1 MEQFQ
6 LILEDFKA
14 GKLPPAREVKP
25 KPRMIQQQA
34 LDMPAPVVDQA
45 PTRPRVI
52 LTMPDQKQADKF
64 RALAEGL
71 QAKIDHGRADRQ
83 TNTAKR
89 LGQAMQARRE
99 SDRLERCQ
107 QVLNKLADLHQ
118 VGTMPQILR
127 QIKNKA
133 QIYDL
138 MAAELRNVPNG
149 YHAYHVETGRP
160 RNSDPLTLAAW
171 ELLQGKSPE
180 QEHQEALE
188 RKLASLRLY
197 STIPGYFPTPPAVIA
212 RMLDY
217 ANIRH
222 GMSVLE
228 PSAGDGAIVA
238 AVQALDMDNFIVAYE
253 IAPQLCEVLQMRGFD
268 ARPFDFMLQRPG
280 QMKYDR
286 VLMNPPFEKL
296 QDVDHVRH
304 AFEFL
309 ASGGRLVA
317 IMSQGGFF
325 REDRKATE
333 FREWL
338 HGLTYEAY
346 NIEAGAFKESGTGI
360 ATKLV
365 IIDKD

>member
-25 KPRMIQQQA
+25 RPAPIRQQA
-34 LDMPAPVVDQA
+34 LEMPAPDAA

-52 LTMPDQKQADKF
+52 LTMPDRKQADKF
-64 RALAEGL
+64 RALADGL
-71 QAKIDHGRADRQ
+71 QAKIDNGRADRQ

-89 LGQAMQARRE
+89 LGQAMYARME

-107 QVLNKLADLHQ
+107 QVLNRLADLHQ

-133 QIYDL
+133 QVYDL
-138 MAAELRNVPNG
+138 MAAELRPVSNG
-149 YHAYHVETGRP
+149 YHGYHVETGKP

-171 ELLQGKSPE
+171 ELLTGKSPE
-180 QEHQEALE
+180 QERQEAVE

-212 RMLDY
+212 RMLDH

-238 AVQALDMDNFIVAYE
+238 AIEALELDNFIVAYE

-268 ARPFDFMLQRPG
+268 ARPFDFTLQRPG

-286 VLMNPPFEKL
+286 VLMNPPFERL
-296 QDVDHVRH
+296 RDIDHVRH

-317 IMSQGGFF
+317 IMSPGAFF
-325 REDRKATE
+325 RQDNKAQE
-333 FREWL
+333 FRAWL
-338 HGLTYEAY
+338 DDLGAEVQD
-346 NIEAGAFKESGTGI
+346 IEAGAFKESGTDI

-365 IIDKD
+365 IIDKE